1 MFYRLSLIIYSA
13 LTAGGLM
20 WLLQGQVQASP
31 QSSSPQ
37 SPVAI
42 QNLVVSED
50 GVSFTLHTAGYTL
63 TAAGALHIEGLE
75 TWQAPGEPLVP
86 VYQTWL
92 AVPAGAEVEVVVRP
106 LGLRYEQV
114 LGVQATGAGIPISDP
129 NAELAQEASLIGLTT
144 APSTLATAVDHA
156 GFFPTLSY
164 QLSEV
169 QHSRD
174 VSVVSLALYPLQY
187 HPATQQVRHNQELAV
202 EVRFTPH
209 SALNTQH
216 SPLTPNQAQWTER
229 VLNPSHI
236 GTGGG
241 GLGTDSLI
249 PNDDVRL
256 PVGET
261 AYKISVREDGVH
273 EVTYAQ
279 LAILGLAGNINPAN
293 LEMMHDGRTVAHQH
307 LDANSNNLFDMGDA
321 IRFYGWAFDGSRF
334 EQFYATENVFWLWV
348 TGTADPIST
357 ASATPSGGAGTAVT
371 TTQTHLRFGEEKIF
385 WFSTLYVD
393 AWANMP
399 NDPDYFFWRRIYP
412 DYRED
417 HTLVTL
423 TLPIT
428 LPYAS
433 PISDPALFTAELH
446 TLAFYNTGNKTNT
459 VNIDVNGLRLGV
471 QANLEVRENGNA
483 VVAVPQTDLASNG
496 LNTITLRAPEANLP
510 GPDNSSTVCNFNIH
524 DCVLLNEV
532 RVSYVRDLRTDD
544 DQLQFASSATGLL
557 DFTVDNFS
565 TNEVLL
571 WDISDRYQPVRLTGG
586 TVTGA
591 ENTLAFSRNQTAAG
605 QFIALTE
612 GRVLPTTGRVSSY
625 EVADLTPAAG
635 ADWLAISHSAFLAEA
650 QRLGTHRTAD
660 GYTTAVLD
668 VQDIINQYGYGHPSP
683 TGIHAYLQ
691 EAVTTWD
698 NPPRYVALMGTA
710 DYNPRLLPCYPI
722 CASGQADFSILNSQ
736 QVPTYFTFRDRFQ
749 GLAPSDYEYS
759 LLVGSDK
766 LPDVAIGRL
775 PAHTLAQAHEMVDKI
790 ILYENNQLTLAQW
803 QRNVA
808 LLHDN
813 TDAGGDFLQGVTNM
827 ANYVPPSYPTHIF
840 GLTLSDG
847 SQTVAV
853 RQSLTETIAANISM
867 LAYRG
872 HGSVDRWADEGLF
885 TATDANDTS
894 FISNQNRPFV
904 SLSLDCL
911 DGHFTF
917 PGWQSLSEAFMVQDG
932 GRGSAAHWSSSG
944 LGYDF
949 EHTVLANGLFGGIF
963 DLGYTALGDAINH
976 SKSVYAGLPFLST
989 SELYTFILQGDPAMQ
1004 LYRPEWNITIFPPS
1018 TSLPAGTA
1026 FEMELALHNTGLY
1039 PSKPIVTY
1047 TVPAHVGYISHT
1059 ATLTHTFDITT
1070 TAENELQ
1077 LTFNFANAVAYGGSV
1092 VIALQLEMVDG
1103 GTGLSTAEV
1112 SGTGWDMSPNT
1123 GRVTTALLSA
1133 RGNIYLPFVQK

>member
-1 MFYRLSLIIYSA
+1 MDR
-13 LTAGGLM
+13 
-20 WLLQGQVQASP
+20 
-31 QSSSPQ
+31 
-37 SPVAI
+37 
-42 QNLVVSED
+42 
-50 GVSFTLHTAGYTL
+50 
-63 TAAGALHIEGLE
+63 AGAKPQPHWHGRR
-75 TWQAPGEPLVP
+75 
-86 VYQTWL
+86 WL
-92 AVPAGAEVEVVVRP
+92 
-106 LGLRYEQV
+106 
-114 LGVQATGAGIPISDP
+114 TGA
-129 NAELAQEASLIGLTT
+129 N
-144 APSTLATAVDHA
+144 
-156 GFFPTLSY
+156 
-164 QLSEV
+164 
-169 QHSRD
+169 
-174 VSVVSLALYPLQY
+174 
-187 HPATQQVRHNQELAV
+187 
-202 EVRFTPH
+202 
-209 SALNTQH
+209 
-216 SPLTPNQAQWTER
+216 
-229 VLNPSHI
+229 
-236 GTGGG
+236 
-241 GLGTDSLI
+241 LI

-357 ASATPSGGAGTAVT
+357 ASAAPSGGAGTAVT
-371 TTQTHLRFGEEKIF
+371 TTQAHLRFGEEKIF

-459 VNIDVNGLRLGV
+459 VNIDVNGLGLGV

-496 LNTITLRAPEANLP
+496 LNSITLRAPEANLP

-650 QRLGTHRTAD
+650 QRLGAHRTAD

-722 CASGQADFSILNSQ
+722 CTSGQANFSILNSQ
-736 QVPTYFTFRDRFQ
+736 QVPTFFTFRDRFQ

-790 ILYENNQLTLAQW
+790 IQYENNQLTLAEW
-803 QRNVA
+803 QENIA
-808 LLHDN
+808 LVHDN

-827 ANYVPPSYPTHIF
+827 AAYVPDSYESIIF
-840 GLTLSDG
+840 GLTAG
-847 SQTVAV
+847 NNA
-853 RQSLTETIAANISM
+853 TETGTIRNELFNTISVTNVSI

-872 HGSVDRWADEGLF
+872 HGAVDRWANEGLLQ
-885 TATDANDTS
+885 AADIPVNIANNT
-894 FISNQNRPFV
+894 RPLV

-917 PGWQSLSEAFMVQDG
+917 PGWQSLSEALMVQDG

-949 EHTVLANGLFGGIF
+949 EHTVLANSLFSGIF

-976 SKSVYAGLPFLST
+976 SKTIYAGFPFLST

-1004 LYRPEWNITIFPPS
+1004 LYRPEWNVD
-1018 TSLPAGTA
+1018 LTA
-1026 FEMELALHNTGLY
+1026 PTGFLAVGEDFGATLDIENTGLY
-1039 PSKPIVTY
+1039 PSKPMLTY
-1047 TVPAHVGYISHT
+1047 TIPAHVGYIGHT
-1059 ATLTHTFDITT
+1059 ATLTHTFAITT

-1077 LTFNFANAVAYGGSV
+1077 LTFSFPNALAQGSTAAV
-1092 VIALQLEMVDG
+1092 QLQLEMVEG
-1103 GTGLSTAEV
+1103 GSGLSTAEV
-1112 SGTGWDMSPNT
+1112 SGTGWDMSPTT
-1123 GRVTTALLSA
+1123 GRIATAVLNASDNTQ
-1133 RGNIYLPFVQK
+1133 RIYLPIVQR